1 MRTRM
6 CICSK
11 IQFGLLAL
19 LLFNLTACKPANPD
33 LDLEIHGPVSLG
45 NEWLEVVPQR
55 ALKCERYSTEVV
67 IWFATEY
74 TTCGCCPGGIK
85 FPDGSIVSPQ
95 VQLVSEDNEV
105 FELREAGL
113 SDTGMAFSRHG
124 ADDRPNLPRNKS
136 FVKVRIRSD
145 KPIECRQIVWR
156 NYNPWDLK

>member
-1 MRTRM
+1 MG
-6 CICSK
+6 IYSK

-19 LLFNLTACKPANPD
+19 LLLHLNACKPANPD

-55 ALKCERYSTEVV
+55 PLKCERYVTEVV
-67 IWFATEY
+67 IWFAREY

-85 FPDGSIVSPQ
+85 FPDGTTVTPQ
-95 VQLVSEDNEV
+95 VQLVSEDNEL
-105 FELREAGL
+105 FELTEAGL
-113 SDTGMAFSRHG
+113 SDTGMSLGKRDVNRDPA
-124 ADDRPNLPRNKS
+124 LPRNKS